1 MPRHVI
7 IEALTAVVLSA
18 CAAGQFR
25 YDRYDREDG
34 VEIRD
39 LEDLIGDTATPLAHD
54 LAVEQV
60 DYDFSS
66 EKDEYRLGNNDT
78 LNIFV
83 FDHPELS
90 SQRVDLGQISGTTVR
105 KDGKVHLPVVG
116 PIQAAGLT
124 LTEFETELQGAISRY
139 VVDPQVHIEILEHG
153 SQKFYVLGHVVSPGV
168 FPVDGD
174 TTLIEAVSMAG
185 GTPPTADLEAAT
197 VVRDGKLLPINLADV
212 LRRGDVSRNV
222 FMQDGD
228 LVYVPD
234 NVAKKVYVL
243 GEVMQPTAVQIE
255 RDSVT
260 LAEALANAR
269 GPTPASARRELAVIR
284 GGFAKPVVYR
294 LDLDKALL
302 YDDQIKLRAGDRVV
316 VAPTGLVTASRYM
329 QQILPFLV
337 GAQALGLAASGASN
351 VASQATA
358 AQGSGAN

>member
-1 MPRHVI
+1 MGKHII
-7 IEALTAVVLSA
+7 IETWAAIALSA

-25 YDRYDREDG
+25 YDRYSQEDG
-34 VEIRD
+34 VEVRD
-39 LEDLIGDTATPLAHD
+39 LEDLIGDGATPSPLASD

-66 EKDEYRLGNNDT
+66 EKDEYVLGNNDT

-116 PIQAAGLT
+116 SIQAAGLT
-124 LTEFETELQGAISRY
+124 LSEFEKELQSEISKY

-153 SQKFYVLGHVVSPGV
+153 SQKFYVLGHVVKPGV

-185 GTPPTADLEAAT
+185 GIPPTADLEAAT
-197 VVRDGKLLPINLADV
+197 VVRDGTLLPINLADV

-222 FMQDGD
+222 FMKDGD

-243 GEVMQPTAVQIE
+243 GEVVQPTAVQVE
-255 RDSVT
+255 RDSMT

-284 GGFAKPVVYR
+284 GGYAKPVVYR
-294 LDLDKALL
+294 LDLEKALL
-302 YDDQIKLRAGDRVV
+302 YDDQIKLRPGDRVV

-351 VASQATA
+351 VASQAAA
-358 AQGSGAN
+358 AQGAN